1 VLSPGCRSVKTCF
14 FLLFRL
20 LLEPTP
26 SNQKRTSDSSTT
38 VHQVQL
44 PPVIPEHHGRP
55 APSPEVTHSV
65 TTGPLERSSC
75 RIHLRGR
82 CRDEGTDVASTPAAG
97 GCADWVI
104 PTPAPKMDSTVRPLQ
119 RAGGTIMAPNAGL
132 FRHCARRAHFFD
144 RCPRPGWHQEPCPRP
159 GWHQEPC
166 PRPGWHQEPFP
177 SLEEEAKKKTP
188 RVSCSPAAQ
197 HAQLQDGAEPVDQ
210 RERSPSSTTSASPPH
225 QESRQLPS
233 LSPVAVRPDS
243 QPRHAHLGIG
253 ESPDHRRD
261 AWLPQPPACT
271 SKEDP

>member
-1 VLSPGCRSVKTCF
+1 VRVHTPWLSPGCRSVKTCF
-14 FLLFRL
+14 FILFRL

-26 SNQKRTSDSSTT
+26 SNQKRTSDLSTT

-44 PPVIPEHHGRP
+44 PPVTPEHHGRP
-55 APSPEVTHSV
+55 APSPEVTHSI

-82 CRDEGTDVASTPAAG
+82 CRDEGTDVASTPAG
-97 GCADWVI
+97 SPHLD
-104 PTPAPKMDSTVRPLQ
+104 TV
-119 RAGGTIMAPNAGL
+119 
-132 FRHCARRAHFFD
+132 
-144 RCPRPGWHQEPCPRP
+144 
-159 GWHQEPC
+159 
-166 PRPGWHQEPFP
+166 FP

-210 RERSPSSTTSASPPH
+210 RETSPSTTTSASPPH
-225 QESRQLPS
+225 QHQQESRQLPS

-261 AWLPQPPACT
+261 AWLPQPARRRRIREDATVPQPSAIPTRT
-271 SKEDP
+271 SPGRLSPRAPTASPDSTSVRRSQRLEPKRPRTSTST